1 MVKLWRQRL
10 GHAVGLRL
18 AVWYA
23 AVFLLTSVAVGLLT
37 YRLLVTSLE
46 RRDHDLLLVKLEE
59 YAVNYEQ
66 GGLESVQQSVSA
78 ERASGS
84 TDAVMVRLIG
94 GGEEVRYFYLPP
106 AWRTYDLGRLRVSS
120 AVAGDDWRE
129 VKSNVDTT
137 TLEVV
142 SRPLRDGTIVQVGRT
157 TLEREQFLAQVRDL
171 MGIVMVC
178 VVVAGLAGGV
188 ALTRSALRPLRE
200 LRDTVRGITA
210 TGRLDARV
218 TAEAGGDLVDELG
231 VVFNAMFARIEALV
245 GGMRE
250 ALDNV
255 AHDLRTPVA
264 RLRARAESA
273 LAATGDPA
281 TTRDALASCVEEADR
296 VMALLT
302 TLMDISEAEAG
313 TMKLTLSAVPV
324 DDIMRDTI
332 DLYEDTAE
340 ERGIALRAATASN
353 LTVRADRQRMRQ
365 VLANLVDNALKF
377 TPTGGSVSLD
387 AEARPG
393 GAVDILVR
401 DTGRG
406 IPAQDLPRI
415 WDRLYR
421 GDATHEHSLGLGL
434 SLVRA
439 IVAAHGGTAEVESE
453 VGRGSTF
460 RIKLRAAGHE
470 PQAQAAG

>member
-1 MVKLWRQRL
+1 MLTHWRQRL

-23 AVFLLTSVAVGLLT
+23 AVFLLTSAAVGLLT
-37 YRLLVTSLE
+37 YRMLVTSLE
-46 RRDHDLLLVKLEE
+46 RRDHDLLLVRLEE
-59 YAVNYEQ
+59 YVVHYQQ
-66 GGLESVQQSVSA
+66 GGLESVAQAVSA
-78 ERASGS
+78 ERASGGA
-84 TDAVMVRLIG
+84 DAVMVRLIG

-106 AWRTYDLGRLRVSS
+106 AWRTYDVGGLRVSS
-120 AVAGDDWRE
+120 PRAGDDWRQ
-129 VKSNVDTT
+129 VKSKVDTT

-142 SRPLRDGTIVQVGRT
+142 SRPLWDGTIVQVGRT
-157 TLEREQFLAQVRDL
+157 TVEREQFLAQVRDL
-171 MGIVMVC
+171 MGVVMVC

-200 LRDTVRGITA
+200 LRDTVRTITA

-218 TAEAGGDLVDELG
+218 TAEGGGDLVDELG
-231 VVFNAMFARIEALV
+231 IVFNAMFGRIEALV

-255 AHDLRTPVA
+255 AHDLRTPIA

-273 LAATGDPA
+273 LAAAGDPA
-281 TTRDALASCVEEADR
+281 ASREALATCVEEADK

-313 TMKLTLSAVPV
+313 TMKLARSAVPV
-324 DDIMRDTI
+324 DDIFRDTI

-340 ERGIALRAATASN
+340 ERGIRLAAEPAPA
-353 LTVRADRQRMRQ
+353 LTVDADRQRVRQ
-365 VLANLVDNALKF
+365 VFANLVDNALKF
-377 TPTGGSVSLD
+377 TPAGGSVTLS
-387 AEARPG
+387 AQPG
-393 GAVDILVR
+393 PDDTVGILVR

-406 IPAQDLPRI
+406 IPAADVPRI

-421 GDATHEHSLGLGL
+421 GDVTHEHSLGLGL

-439 IVAAHGGTAEVESE
+439 IVAAHGGRAEVESDM
-453 VGRGSTF
+453 GRGSTF
-460 RIKLRAAGHE
+460 RITLKAPSRS
-470 PQAQAAG
+470 

>member
-1 MVKLWRQRL
+1 MMGHWRQRL

-23 AVFLLTSVAVGLLT
+23 AVFLLTSAAVGLLT

-59 YAVNYEQ
+59 YAVNYQQ
-66 GGLESVQQSVSA
+66 GGLESVEQAVSA
-78 ERASGS
+78 ERVSGS
-84 TDAVMVRLIG
+84 ADTVMVRLIG
-94 GGEEVRYFYLPP
+94 GGEEVRYFSLPT
-106 AWRTYDLGRLRVSS
+106 AWRTYDLGRLRVASPF
-120 AVAGDDWRE
+120 AGDDWRE

-142 SRPLRDGTIVQVGRT
+142 SRPLWDGTIVQVGRT
-157 TLEREQFLAQVRDL
+157 TVEREQFLAQVRDL

-200 LRDTVRGITA
+200 LRDTVRTIAA

-218 TAEAGGDLVDELG
+218 TAEGDGDLVDELG

-273 LAATGDPA
+273 LASAADPA
-281 TTRDALASCVEEADR
+281 AAREALAICVEEADR
-296 VMALLT
+296 VTALLT

-313 TMKLTLSAVPV
+313 TMKLSLSAVPV
-324 DDIMRDTI
+324 DDILRDTI

-340 ERGIALRAATASN
+340 ERGVTLTATPAPG
-353 LTVRADRQRMRQ
+353 LTVRADRQRVRQ
-365 VLANLVDNALKF
+365 VFANLVDNALKF
-377 TPTGGSVSLD
+377 TESGGSVTLH
-387 AEARPG
+387 AEARPDG
-393 GAVDILVR
+393 DVDVVVR

-421 GDATHEHSLGLGL
+421 GDVTHEHSLGLGL

-453 VGRGSTF
+453 IGRGSTF
-460 RIKLRAAGHE
+460 RITLKAPLRT
-470 PQAQAAG
+470 

>member
-1 MVKLWRQRL
+1 MMGRWRQRL

-23 AVFLLTSVAVGLLT
+23 VVFLLSSVSVGLLT

-59 YAVNYEQ
+59 YAVHYER
-66 GGLESVQQSVSA
+66 GGLDSVAQAVSA
-78 ERASGS
+78 ERASGGA
-84 TDAVMVRLIG
+84 DAVMVRFIG

-106 AWRTYDLGRLRVSS
+106 AWRTYDVGGLRVASP
-120 AVAGDDWRE
+120 VAGDDWRE

-142 SRPLRDGTIVQVGRT
+142 SRPLWDGTIVQVGRT
-157 TLEREQFLAQVRDL
+157 TVEREQFLAQVRDV
-171 MGIVMVC
+171 MGVVMVC

-188 ALTRSALRPLRE
+188 ALTRSALQPLRE
-200 LRDTVRGITA
+200 LRDTVRNITA

-218 TAEAGGDLVDELG
+218 TADGDGDLVDELG
-231 VVFNAMFARIEALV
+231 VVFNAMFGRIEALV

-255 AHDLRTPVA
+255 AHDLRTPIA

-273 LAATGDPA
+273 LAAAGDPA
-281 TTRDALASCVEEADR
+281 ATREALATCVEEADR

-324 DDIMRDTI
+324 DDIFRDTI

-340 ERGIALRAATASN
+340 ERAITLTAIPAPG
-353 LTVRADRQRMRQ
+353 LTVRADRQRVRQ
-365 VLANLVDNALKF
+365 VFANLVDNALKF
-377 TPTGGSVSLD
+377 TPPGGSVTLSAQAGPAD
-387 AEARPG
+387 A
-393 GAVDILVR
+393 VHISVR

-406 IPAQDLPRI
+406 IPAADLPRI

-421 GDATHEHSLGLGL
+421 GDITHEHSLGLGL

-439 IVAAHGGTAEVESE
+439 IVAAHGGTADVESD
-453 VGRGSTF
+453 VGHGATF
-460 RIKLRAAGHE
+460 RIALKAA
-470 PQAQAAG
+470 

>member
-1 MVKLWRQRL
+1 MVRHWRQRL

-23 AVFLLTSVAVGLLT
+23 AVFLLTSAAVGLLS

-59 YAVNYEQ
+59 YAVHYEE
-66 GGLESVQQSVSA
+66 GGLDSVAQAVSA
-78 ERASGS
+78 ERVSGS
-84 TDAVMVRLIG
+84 TDAVMVRLVG
-94 GGEEVRYFYLPP
+94 GGQEVRYFSLPP

-120 AVAGDDWRE
+120 PVAGDDWRS

-142 SRPLRDGTIVQVGRT
+142 SRPLWDGTIVQVGRT

-171 MGIVMVC
+171 LGVVMTC
-178 VVVAGLAGGV
+178 VLVAGLAGGV
-188 ALTRSALRPLRE
+188 ALTRSALQPLRA

-218 TAEAGGDLVDELG
+218 AAEGDGDLVDELG

-255 AHDLRTPVA
+255 AHDLRTPIA

-273 LAATGDPA
+273 LAADGDPA
-281 TTRDALASCVEEADR
+281 RTREALASCVEEADR

-324 DDIMRDTI
+324 DEIFRDTI
-332 DLYEDTAE
+332 DLYEDTAD
-340 ERGIALRAATASN
+340 ERGITLTATPAPD
-353 LTVRADRQRMRQ
+353 LAVRADRQRVRQ
-365 VLANLVDNALKF
+365 VFANLVDNALKF
-377 TPTGGSVSLD
+377 TPRGGAVTLE
-387 AEARPG
+387 AEARAND
-393 GAVDILVR
+393 AVDVLVR
-401 DTGRG
+401 DTGPG

-421 GDATHEHSLGLGL
+421 GDVTHEHSLGLGL

-439 IVAAHGGTAEVESE
+439 IVAAHGGTAEVQSE

-460 RIKLRAAGHE
+460 RITLKV
-470 PQAQAAG
+470 